1 MALAILARLRPLYG
15 RLREVPLPAKAARA
29 PRPEIENTPRGRPVP
44 MKNRRAFLLTLT
56 AGVVA
61 VAVIITPVIADEF
74 FGFITKID
82 AEGKKL
88 TVTKKDDS
96 EVEVKVTDSTELV
109 TAKGSAPLD
118 FEKLQKG
125 LTKYKDAGVKG
136 IPVIVSHE
144 NNVASKI
151 RVAQKK
157 KSDN

>member
-1 MALAILARLRPLYG
+1 
-15 RLREVPLPAKAARA
+15 
-29 PRPEIENTPRGRPVP
+29 
-44 MKNRRAFLLTLT
+44 MKTRRAFLLTLT

-96 EVEVKVTDSTELV
+96 EIEVKVTDSTELT

-125 LTKYKDAGVKG
+125 LAKYKDAGVKG

-151 RVAQKK
+151 RVLQKK

>member
-1 MALAILARLRPLYG
+1 
-15 RLREVPLPAKAARA
+15 
-29 PRPEIENTPRGRPVP
+29 
-44 MKNRRAFLLTLT
+44 MKTRRAFLLTLT

-61 VAVIITPVIADEF
+61 VAVIVTPVIAEDF

-96 EVEVKVTDSTELV
+96 EVEVKVTDSTEV
-109 TAKGSAPLD
+109 ASAKGSAPID
-118 FEKLQKG
+118 FEKLSKG
-125 LTKYKDAGVKG
+125 LTKYKEAGVKG

-151 RVAQKK
+151 RVVQKK
-157 KSDN
+157 KSEN